1 MGFLAQAL
9 LQCRS
14 HLYAAADNNYVD
26 VVGWT
31 LKEYVTDIASYDVTL
46 NAKFVGYLGNKVKN
60 LFVKELRQLFI
71 CIYFHFFRYLGVQIY
86 RKRKNWQRNAA
97 TLYS

>member
-14 HLYAAADNNYVD
+14 HLYAAANNNYVD

-60 LFVKELRQLFI
+60 LFVKELCQLFI
-71 CIYFHFFRYLGVQIY
+71 SIYSHFFRCLGVQNY
-86 RKRKNWQRNAA
+86 RKRENWQRNVMGH
-97 TLYS
+97 YR